1 MRLLFLFAG
10 LLLFATPIW
19 AQSITSVDP
28 LVAKAGDTVTAN
40 GHEIDSATVD
50 TIYLT
55 DGTHDFKCQMVEQT
69 ASAITFKVPDT
80 MKPGRWAVMV
90 RTKKGQL
97 IEQPVK
103 LSVQ

>member
-1 MRLLFLFAG
+1 
-10 LLLFATPIW
+10 
-19 AQSITSVDP
+19 
-28 LVAKAGDTVTAN
+28 
-40 GHEIDSATVD
+40 
-50 TIYLT
+50 
-55 DGTHDFKCQMVEQT
+55 MVEQT
-69 ASAITFKVPDT
+69 GSAITFKVPDT